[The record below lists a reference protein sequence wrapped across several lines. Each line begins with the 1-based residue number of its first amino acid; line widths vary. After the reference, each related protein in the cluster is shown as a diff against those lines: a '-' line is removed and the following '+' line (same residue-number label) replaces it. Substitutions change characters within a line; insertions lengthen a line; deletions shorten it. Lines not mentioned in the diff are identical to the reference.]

1 MPSMTASPSRCSSA
15 GTNSTEPRNLRAI
28 SAGSTGVVS
37 RDASTTRMRSA
48 SWNSTR
54 APTAWASSTARRMS
68 SMTGTLRSTVRPLG
82 AISDAAIILSAAFLA
97 PWTKTVPSSGFPPR
111 TR

>member
-1 MPSMTASPSRCSSA
+1 MPSMTASPSLCSRA
-15 GTNSTEPRNLRAI
+15 GTNSTDPRNLRAI
-28 SAGSTGVVS
+28 SAGSTGLVS

-54 APTAWASSTARRMS
+54 APIAWASSTARRTS
-68 SMTGTLRSTVRPLG
+68 SMTGTFRSTVRPL
-82 AISDAAIILSAAFLA
+82 AASSEAAIILSAAFFA
-97 PWTKTVPSSGFPPR
+97 PWTKTVPSSRLPPR